1 MWSIRKEFHFSRI
14 CPSSLLH
21 LYPHTLT
28 FTTVLWIN
36 CPSVLYFGTGS
47 HSFLPIQT
55 ICFCSYSL
63 FLLPHQFLFF
73 PPETFTTACVHAEMS
88 LIYIPSL
95 ILHLPLCTTWFIFPL
110 LYQNPS
116 QDITIF
122 FLHFL
127 FSFIQIIF
135 LSQKSTK
142 ALMMIKKIPFIL
154 LRPTI
159 HFHFT
164 YDWHISSIWCRWL
177 HPPSDTPFSLVFFFW
192 PHCLFF
198 FFLVSY
204 SRL

>member
-1 MWSIRKEFHFSRI
+1 M
-14 CPSSLLH
+14 H

-47 HSFLPIQT
+47 PSLLPIQT
-55 ICFCSYSL
+55 FAFVVIHFFSYLIMVFFFFWNIHYSMCACWNL
-63 FLLPHQFLFF
+63 SYLYPLPHPTSSF
-73 PPETFTTACVHAEMS
+73 VHH
-88 LIYIPSL
+88 LIYLFSTIPK
-95 ILHLPLCTTWFIFPL
+95 PLTRYTYI
-110 LYQNPS
+110 
-116 QDITIF
+116 

-142 ALMMIKKIPFIL
+142 ALMMIKKIPFNL

-164 YDWHISSIWCRWL
+164 YARHISSIWCRWL
-177 HPPSDTPFSLVFFFW
+177 HPPSETPFSLVFSFW

-198 FFLVSY
+198 LVSY
-204 SRL
+204 PRL

>member
-1 MWSIRKEFHFSRI
+1 MWSIRREFHFSRI
-14 CPSSLLH
+14 CSSSLLH

-47 HSFLPIQT
+47 HSLLPIQT

-73 PPETFTTACVHAEMS
+73 FPWNIHYSMCSCWNVPYLYPLPHPTSSFVHH
-88 LIYIPSL
+88 LIYLFSTIPK
-95 ILHLPLCTTWFIFPL
+95 PLTRYTYI
-110 LYQNPS
+110 
-116 QDITIF
+116 

-142 ALMMIKKIPFIL
+142 ALMMIKKMPFIL

-164 YDWHISSIWCRWL
+164 WLTYQQHLMQMATSSFRDPILFRFFL
-177 HPPSDTPFSLVFFFW
+177 LTSLPVFF
-192 PHCLFF
+192 
-198 FFLVSY
+198 
-204 SRL
+204 